1 MTVTFFFILL
11 ACFVTVWGFL
21 IEPRWYRLRRIKIN
35 LPKELSRPV
44 TILHLSDMHFPFFV
58 RSVEKF
64 FRKLSPLNP
73 DFIFVTGDLI
83 ETDEGIEPCV
93 RVLSELKAKLG
104 AFAVFGNHDYYHY
117 DLWEAIVFNF
127 DRTKYPRK
135 QNNCRLLKKSLAE
148 IGCRVLDNEN
158 ITLTSG
164 KDLFRIIGVQDLVTS
179 RADIPQAFKGVG
191 DEGIKILLTHSIDVV
206 SQIGEVSVDL
216 ALAGHTHGGQI
227 CIPLIGMPPIGT
239 HCRLGRKYAAG
250 LARFRKIITYTT
262 HGIGVG
268 RILFFRLFCRPEA
281 VLIELH

>member
-1 MTVTFFFILL
+1 MHLTVFLILL
-11 ACFVTVWGFL
+11 AGFIILWGVGV
-21 IEPRWYRLRRIKIN
+21 EPRWYRLRRIKIR
-35 LPKELSRPV
+35 LSTGLSTPV
-44 TILHLSDMHFPFFV
+44 TILQLSDMHFPFFV

-64 FRKLSPLNP
+64 FKKLIPLNP
-73 DFIFVTGDLI
+73 DFVFITGDLI

-93 RVLSELKAKLG
+93 RLLSGIKARLG
-104 AFAVFGNHDYYHY
+104 MFAVFGNHDYYHY

-135 QNNCRLLKKSLAE
+135 QNNYGLLKKSLAAA
-148 IGCRVLDNEN
+148 GCRVLDNEN
-158 ITLTSG
+158 TTVPNG
-164 KDLFRIIGVQDLVTS
+164 RDLFRIIGVQDLVTS
-179 RADIPQAFKGVG
+179 RADIPKAFRGVG
-191 DEGIKILLTHSIDVV
+191 ADGVKILLTHSIDAVAE
-206 SQIGEVSVDL
+206 IGESPVDL

-227 CIPLIGMPPIGT
+227 CLPLIGMPPVGT
-239 HCRLGRKYAAG
+239 HCKLGRKYAAG